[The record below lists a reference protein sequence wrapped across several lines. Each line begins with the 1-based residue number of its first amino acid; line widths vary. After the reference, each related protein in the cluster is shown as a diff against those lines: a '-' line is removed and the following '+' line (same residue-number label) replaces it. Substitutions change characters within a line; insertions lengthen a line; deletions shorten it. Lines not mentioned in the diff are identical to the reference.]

1 MEMDYGVIAFD
12 LENCIA
18 HVALNFSPLK
28 NSNTSGQT
36 STALEAN

>member
-18 HVALNFSPLK
+18 HVALKFLPLQ
-28 NSNTSGQT
+28 NSNTS
-36 STALEAN
+36 